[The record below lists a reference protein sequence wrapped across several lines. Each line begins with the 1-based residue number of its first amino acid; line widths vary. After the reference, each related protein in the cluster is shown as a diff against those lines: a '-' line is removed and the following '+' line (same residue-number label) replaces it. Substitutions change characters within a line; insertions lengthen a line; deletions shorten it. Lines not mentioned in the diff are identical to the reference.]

1 VSVYFVKEGISM
13 PIPEEIVKGVKSG
26 KCILF
31 LGAMASAA
39 LPEGSRFKYEKAPQV
54 AQNFPDDWQ
63 SDADT

>member
-1 VSVYFVKEGISM
+1 M